1 MKTLRRISVG
11 LIAIPLVAIISFAAL
26 TFQRYFFTALA
37 FGGLAI
43 AVPQLLGGRI
53 GLKGTDTR

>member
-1 MKTLRRISVG
+1 MKTLHRISVG
-11 LIAIPLVAIISFAAL
+11 LVAIPLVATNSFAEL
-26 TFQRYFFTALA
+26 TFQSSFFTALA

-43 AVPQLLGGRI
+43 AVPQFLKGRM